1 MTAEFP
7 TMLAMRQRVPRRVW
21 DVLRGLSV
29 LASVALCVALVVDP
43 KRGLFVFWGLIIA
56 ILPLVFFLAPGLWR
70 NICPLATVSQV
81 PRRFSRG
88 RSLTLPPVLQRH
100 GYLIAVALFLG
111 IAPARKVLF
120 NSNGPAVA
128 ALLVGVLVA
137 GFAAGTVF
145 KGKSGWCS
153 TFCPLLPV
161 QRIYGQTPFAV
172 VRNSHCE
179 PCVGCTVNCYDFNPR
194 AAQLADVHDE
204 DVQRGDY
211 RRLFAGAFPAF
222 VIAFY
227 TLPAG
232 HGWGV
237 AAMYGKFGLALLVGL
252 GAYFLLDAIAPVPRA
267 TLTAVFGA
275 IALNAY
281 YWFNVPALAHRI
293 AGSSPWWWAWPARL
307 AILGLTL
314 VWVQRSWANER
325 RFVTALQSEPSARI
339 GATADAALDRAAGQD
354 SIDVTLNERTIAVAP
369 GASLLAI
376 AERHG
381 VAIEA
386 GCRMGVC
393 GADPVCVLAGAENLS
408 PIGGEERATLERL
421 GLAASTRMACSARAL
436 GPVTFSTAIEKSSED
451 DGLAAADADH
461 GVKRVVVIG
470 NGIAGVTAADAIRRR
485 LPDAEI
491 DVVGRERHHLYNR
504 MAITRLIYGRSAMD
518 GLYLMP
524 PGWYD
529 ERRLTCWLNTEL
541 DHIDRERNEVR
552 LGTGETLTYDR
563 LILTT
568 GSRNFVPPIDGFG
581 IPGTVALRT
590 AEDAMEV
597 RSFVQANHV
606 RRVVVAG
613 GGLLG
618 LEAAYAL
625 LKLGLHVTL
634 IVRDRLLGRQLDE
647 RGAQYLGRFLE
658 GLGIEILEP
667 AEVARVEGSAAV
679 TSVRLIDGT
688 ELPCDLLV
696 VSTGIAPNID
706 VAREAGLVVRRGI
719 VVDDEMRT
727 NDPSIFAA
735 GDAAEHDEM
744 VLGLWPAAVEQAKV
758 AATNATGGHLR
769 YDRFI
774 PATQLKVTGVD
785 LMSVGRFE
793 PEAGDQVVMLEEAS
807 EGRYRKLVIAPDGSI
822 AGAVLLGYPVEAAGI
837 VEAAKEGRQVDG
849 LLDDL
854 RAGDWSTF
862 TDAAPPASAAA

>member
-1 MTAEFP
+1 
-7 TMLAMRQRVPRRVW
+7 MLAMRQRVPRRVW
-21 DVLRGLSV
+21 DSLRVLSV
-29 LASVALCVALVVDP
+29 LATLALCVTLVVDP

-56 ILPLVFFLAPGLWR
+56 MLPLVFLLAPGLWR
-70 NICPLATVSQV
+70 NVCPLATVSQM
-81 PRRFSRG
+81 PRRLGRG

-100 GYLIAVALFLG
+100 GYLVAIALFLG

-120 NSNGPAVA
+120 NSNGVAVA
-128 ALLVGVLVA
+128 ALLVGVLAV
-137 GFAAGTVF
+137 GFVAGTVF

-161 QRIYGQTPFAV
+161 QRLYGQTPFAV

-194 AAQLADVHDE
+194 AAQLADVHDDDE
-204 DVQRGDY
+204 QRGDY

-232 HGWGV
+232 RGWGV
-237 AAMYGKFGLALLVGL
+237 AAMYGKFGLALLVGI
-252 GAYFLLDAIAPVPRA
+252 GAYFLLDAVTPVPRA

-275 IALNAY
+275 VALNAY
-281 YWFNVPALAHRI
+281 YWFNAPALANRI
-293 AGSSPWWWAWPARL
+293 AGSSPWWWEWPARV
-307 AILGLTL
+307 AILGLTIA
-314 VWVQRSWANER
+314 WVQRSWANER
-325 RFVTALQSEPSARI
+325 RFVDALQAEPSARI
-339 GATADAALDRAAGQD
+339 GATADAALDRAAGQET
-354 SIDVTLNERTIAVAP
+354 IDVTLNDRTISVAP
-369 GASLLAI
+369 GASLLSI

-381 VAIEA
+381 VPLEA

-393 GADPVCVLAGAENLS
+393 GADPVCVLAGGDNLS

-436 GPVTFSTAIEKSSED
+436 GPVTFSTTLEQGAD
-451 DGLAAADADH
+451 ADGLAAADADTD
-461 GVKRVVVIG
+461 VKRVVVIG

-485 LPDAEI
+485 LPNAEI

-541 DHIDRERNEVR
+541 EHIDREAGEVR
-552 LGTGETLTYDR
+552 LGTGETLPYDR

-568 GSRNFVPPIDGFG
+568 GSQNFVPPIDGFG

-597 RSFVQANHV
+597 RSFVQTNHV

-625 LKLGLHVTL
+625 LKLGLHVTIL
-634 IVRDRLLGRQLDE
+634 VRDRLLGRQIDE
-647 RGAQYLGRFLE
+647 RGAQYLARFLD

-667 AEVARVEGSAAV
+667 AEVACVQGDTAV
-679 TSVRLIDGT
+679 TSVRLVDGT
-688 ELPCDLLV
+688 ELACDLLV
-696 VSTGIAPNID
+696 VSTGIAPNTD
-706 VAREAGLVVRRGI
+706 VARDAGLNVRRGI
-719 VVDDEMRT
+719 IVDDEMRT

-735 GDAAEHDEM
+735 GDAAEHDGA

-758 AATNATGGHLR
+758 AATNATGGSLR
-769 YDRFI
+769 YDRFV

-793 PEAGDQVVMLEEAS
+793 PQPGDQVVMLEEPA

-822 AGAVLLGYPVEAAGI
+822 AGAVLLGYPVEAAGV
-837 VEAAKEGRQVDG
+837 VEAAKTGRRIDDA
-849 LLDDL
+849 LDDL

-862 TDAAPPASAAA
+862 SDAPPAASAAA